1 MLESEVNSIE
11 SRALS
16 FTEEMSDS
24 SEDSSCLTASKEFA
38 KTIEDTIVFEEGLK
52 GNMHDSNS
60 YNGQPQQ

>member
-16 FTEEMSDS
+16 FTEGMSDS

-38 KTIEDTIVFEEGLK
+38 KTVENTMFSKKV
-52 GNMHDSNS
+52 
-60 YNGQPQQ
+60 